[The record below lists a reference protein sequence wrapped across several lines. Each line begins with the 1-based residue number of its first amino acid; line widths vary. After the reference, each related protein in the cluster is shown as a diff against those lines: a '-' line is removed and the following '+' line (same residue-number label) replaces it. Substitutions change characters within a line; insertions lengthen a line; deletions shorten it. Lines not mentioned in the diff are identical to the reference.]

1 MAKRISL
8 REYQEGVVA
17 RLKTAAAT
25 AQVDARL
32 GVRIGGHNWLLDLGD
47 VAEVMPLPTVSEV
60 PLAQHWF
67 RGVANIRGNLVS
79 VTDLAAF
86 FGEAPLVPSAAS
98 RLILLHAKH
107 ILHASVLVERMLGLK
122 HLADMTVVPASM
134 NHPWVGEHYADA
146 AGGAWHT
153 LEVSRLSQDAA
164 FLQAGLH

>member
-1 MAKRISL
+1 M
-8 REYQEGVVA
+8 
-17 RLKTAAAT
+17 
-25 AQVDARL
+25 
-32 GVRIGGHNWLLDLGD
+32 
-47 VAEVMPLPTVSEV
+47 
-60 PLAQHWF
+60 
-67 RGVANIRGNLVS
+67 
-79 VTDLAAF
+79 
-86 FGEAPLVPSAAS
+86 PSAAS